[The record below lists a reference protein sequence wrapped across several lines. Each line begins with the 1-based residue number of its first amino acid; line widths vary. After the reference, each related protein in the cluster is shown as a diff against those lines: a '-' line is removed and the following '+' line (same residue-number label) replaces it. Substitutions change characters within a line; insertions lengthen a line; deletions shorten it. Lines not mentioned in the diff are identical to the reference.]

1 MNIMSKYNSREI
13 ISQKLLLKDK
23 YYDYYDNVLISLGL
37 SKFYILYNNYFYFG
51 IKEISNQNIIKT
63 KFENIEKEYNSFLN
77 KIFNKYSCETLILE
91 LGIIYTKLQK
101 IYLKNDKILE
111 YDIENSDT
119 IKSIAYPAKL
129 ADLMS
134 RKIQNFTFF
143 QTL

>member
-101 IYLKNDKILE
+101 IYLKND
-111 YDIENSDT
+111 
-119 IKSIAYPAKL
+119 
-129 ADLMS
+129 
-134 RKIQNFTFF
+134 
-143 QTL
+143 